1 MASIIND
8 LNNQFAATV
17 GNYQALGGSNN
28 FLTSLD
34 NMNMI
39 KEYEVNKDTQKARQ
53 NINAIIESINLG

>member
-17 GNYQALGGSNN
+17 GNYQALGGSNQ

-39 KEYEVNKDTQKARQ
+39 KQYENNQAQMKSRM
-53 NINAIIESINLG
+53 NIDAAIESIVLK